1 MIYFIGNGSIDESKI
16 MYTSIDF
23 IESQCRN
30 AEILAIDTETTGLDY
45 TRDSIIMLQIG
56 TETDQFVI
64 DVRNINI
71 ELLRDVLENKP
82 KILHN
87 AKFDYLF
94 LKAHGI
100 EIDKVYDTMLAD
112 RVINCG
118 RKMRYSLKDLTFRY
132 LNKDLDKEV
141 RTSFISTKQQPFTTE
156 QVLYGALDVKNLF
169 KIKAKQSDLIK
180 EYKVE
185 NVVKLENKAALAFG
199 DIEYNGLDIDKDA
212 WENLYKQNQKKAK
225 DLFAE
230 LDSLV
235 LEDGRL
241 QKFKPESVQMDIFT
255 SFEDLRK
262 LNINWDSPKQ
272 VLNIFKSIIKSLENV
287 NSKQLNKYRFKYPLI
302 DTYIKYKETMKLCTS
317 YGELFYSNFKA
328 DGRIHTSFHQIL
340 ETGRVSSKGPNMQQI
355 PADNAFRNCFTAPTG
370 WKFVSSDYSS
380 QELNVIA
387 FGSKDPVWIEA
398 LKKGQDLHSVCA
410 ELVYGKLWI
419 DNAEDDC
426 IYFRGKTKCDCPRH
440 KSMRTNIKTVNFGLA
455 YGMGPHKLSDTLG
468 IPMNDAKLLINKYFK
483 AFPAIGGFLNKLGN
497 FGKQYRYIKTFPPFN
512 RRRWFEFETD
522 HIDPKQ
528 LGIIERASKNTPI
541 QGASADMTK
550 HALVLIREYIKITN
564 CPVKLVMTVHDQ
576 IDTIC
581 EESYVSTWTVKLKE
595 LMELAA
601 KTIVTN
607 GLLKAEVTVSN
618 YWQK

>member
-16 MYTSIDF
+16 MYASIDF

-30 AEILAIDTETTGLDY
+30 AEIISIDTETTGLDY
-45 TRDSIIMLQIG
+45 TGDSIIMLQIG

-64 DVRNINI
+64 DTRNINI
-71 ELLRDVLENKP
+71 KPLYKILEQKL

-100 EIDKVYDTMLAD
+100 EIDNVYDTMLAD

-118 RKMRYSLKDLTFRY
+118 RKMKYSLKALISRY
-132 LNKDLDKEV
+132 LKKDMSKEA
-141 RTSFISTKQQPFTTE
+141 RQSFISIGEQPFTTE
-156 QVLYGALDVKNLF
+156 QVLYGALDVKYLF
-169 KIKAKQSDLIK
+169 NIRAQQLKKIE
-180 EYKVE
+180 EYKLGG
-185 NVVKLENKAALAFG
+185 VVKLENRAVLAFA
-199 DIEYNGLDIDKDA
+199 DIEYNGLDINKDS
-212 WENLYKQNQKKAK
+212 WENLYKQNQQKSN
-225 DLFAE
+225 DLFIK

-241 QKFKPESVQMDIFT
+241 QKFKPESVQMDMFT
-255 SFEDLRK
+255 DFNDLRK
-262 LNINWDSPKQ
+262 LNINWASPKQ
-272 VLNIFKSIIKSLENV
+272 TLSVFKSLIKSLENV
-287 NSKQLNKYRFKYPLI
+287 NSKQLNKHRFKYPLI

-497 FGKQYRYIKTFPPFN
+497 FGKKYRYIKTFPPFN

-522 HIDPKQ
+522 QIDPKQ

-550 HALVLIREYIKITN
+550 LALVLIRDYIKVTN

-581 EESYVSTWTVKLKE
+581 EESYVTKWTLKLKE